1 MANPDRAMADVLLLL
16 GTDPRV
22 LRRPQP
28 TVSVHAN
35 VLEVHFAVL
44 PALPPGERGQLE
56 QRLRDAVA

>member
-1 MANPDRAMADVLLLL
+1 MADVLLLL